1 MCKTKKMSKDWCY
14 IVFIH
19 TFYAVWATI
28 QSVLATM
35 IGLFFTLIY
44 PDLPG
49 AGSSALTSLA
59 GGAVLAFGISWLS
72 IPMYIYCDEPTCLS
86 RTERLPE
93 VVVRDCILGI
103 SGFFGNAIGSLMI
116 YHGTQS
122 IPWALVYSAVGMAVV
137 IITNV
142 ILLTCKKVC
151 LLDDDDHV

>member
-1 MCKTKKMSKDWCY
+1 MSKDWCY

-19 TFYAVWATI
+19 TFYAIWATI

-35 IGLFFTLIY
+35 IGLFFTLVY

-49 AGSSALTSLA
+49 LGSSVLTSLA

-72 IPMYIYCDEPTCLS
+72 IPVYIYCDEPRCMS
-86 RTERLPE
+86 NTERIAE

-103 SGFFGNAIGSLMI
+103 SGFFGNAIGSLMV

-122 IPWALVYSAVGMAVV
+122 IPWALAYSATGMAIV
-137 IITNV
+137 IIANAV
-142 ILLTCKKVC
+142 MFLCKKVC
-151 LLDDDDHV
+151 VFDNDDHV